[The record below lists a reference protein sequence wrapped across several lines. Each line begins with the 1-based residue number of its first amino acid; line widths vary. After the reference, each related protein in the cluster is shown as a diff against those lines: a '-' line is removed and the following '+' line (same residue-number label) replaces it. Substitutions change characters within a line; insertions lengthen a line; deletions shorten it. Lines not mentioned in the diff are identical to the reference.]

1 MEFIYNDLEQKIL
14 PLIQESVEIKVLTA
28 FLKKSGLNFIKSMP
42 HKNLSIITGIDF
54 FITDPEAVNYLSE
67 NGFNVKIFYEPRK
80 IFHPKII
87 YIRSNTNKE
96 TLIVGSSN
104 ITFGGLN
111 SNYEA
116 SLLIKKD
123 FSTELVFQEF
133 NKYFDTLQKSKDCIN
148 VEDKIFIEYCEK
160 FSLNTISAKD
170 TFDNDIE
177 KKYFRNEKPI
187 NNIDE
192 INRDDWIYH
201 DKFGLGCIMERY
213 EKIIDVFFIEKGEMK
228 LTASNMLQKIFSF
241 ESALLDKYFSIHR
254 VVEFNNI
261 LNKFME
267 QKEESMKKRY
277 IFYEKWKN
285 YLSREMVSD
294 EIYSFFEEASDFW
307 TLMELKK
314 NILSEDEKEFN
325 CLLDILNN
333 QNLSIYKRFEL
344 ACNKKNENKVF
355 GGIGPGITSTILS
368 VLYPDI
374 CIIYNNASDGFLNY
388 FNIESKTKNNKITN
402 KYYQYL
408 LFCKMIMEKYNFK
421 NLIEVDCF
429 IGYVKINYLRNEKME
444 VV

>member
-14 PLIQESVEIKVLTA
+14 PLIQESVEIKILTA
-28 FLKKSGLNFIKSMP
+28 FLKKSGLGFIKSMP
-42 HKNLSIITGIDF
+42 HKKLSIISGIDF
-54 FITDPEAVNYLSE
+54 FITDPEAVYYLSE
-67 NGFNVKIFYEPRK
+67 NGFNVRIFYEPRK
-80 IFHPKII
+80 VFHPKII
-87 YIRSNTNKE
+87 YIRSNANKE
-96 TLIVGSSN
+96 NLIVGSSN

-116 SLLIKKD
+116 SLFIKKD

-133 NKYFDTLQKSKDCIN
+133 NKYFDTLQKSKYCIN
-148 VEDKIFIEYCEK
+148 IENKIFIDYCEI
-160 FSLNTISAKD
+160 FNLNKINAKD

-177 KKYFRNEKPI
+177 KKYFRDEKPI

-192 INRDDWIYH
+192 IKRDDWIYH
-201 DKFGLGCIMERY
+201 DKFGLGCIMERN
-213 EKIIDVFFIEKGEMK
+213 EKIIDVFFMEKGEMK
-228 LTASNMLQKIFSF
+228 LTVSNMLQKIFSF
-241 ESALLDKYFSIHR
+241 DSALLDKYFSINR
-254 VVEFNNI
+254 AVEFNSI

-267 QKEESMKKRY
+267 QKEESIKKRY

-325 CLLDILNN
+325 SLLDILNN

-368 VLYPDI
+368 ILYPDI
-374 CIIYNNASDGFLNY
+374 CIVYNNASNDFLNY
-388 FNIESKTKNNKITN
+388 FNIESIIKNNKTTN

-408 LFCKMIMEKYNFK
+408 LFCKIIMEKYNFK